1 MRLSLEAEEKLLGTG
16 WGVSVGHEA
25 CVNLKRGSSGCS
37 KLYHKSNDC
46 KKKKRKKEKSNDC
59 HILANSLSK
68 LGPKPFPHK
77 ALFSLNLPEKEV
89 GWFLFSREGGYG
101 TERLR
106 FLLMSA

>member
-1 MRLSLEAEEKLLGTG
+1 M
-16 WGVSVGHEA
+16 GHEA
-25 CVNLKRGSSGCS
+25 CVNLKRGLSGCS
-37 KLYHKSNDC
+37 KPYHKG
-46 KKKKRKKEKSNDC
+46 NDC
-59 HILANSLSK
+59 HILANFLSK

-77 ALFSLNLPEKEV
+77 ALFSPNLPEKEV